1 MLSGTT
7 RDTKTNTDVKSTYLT
22 ASWVT
27 LGNLAGTVVRDDAVR
42 VTKIC
47 VAETQAACAAAGIK

>member
-1 MLSGTT
+1 MT
-7 RDTKTNTDVKSTYLT
+7 RKTNTDVKSTYLT